1 MRLHRHRYVYT
12 DIDTCTQTHV
22 TSKHLHL
29 DAGQIPVHSNL
40 KVCRYFVSH
49 FVDLPQSVCCVCLSP
64 LQGPYSPLCVY
75 VCVCVCVCV
84 RAWLSVCL
92 SVCVCVCTER
102 SCEPTVN
109 RCGLCAW
116 LGAFRLPA
124 YGQAQSNV
132 RVYMEREVI
141 RGEEE
146 EEEEEEDKC
155 I

>member
-1 MRLHRHRYVYT
+1 
-12 DIDTCTQTHV
+12 
-22 TSKHLHL
+22 
-29 DAGQIPVHSNL
+29 
-40 KVCRYFVSH
+40 
-49 FVDLPQSVCCVCLSP
+49 
-64 LQGPYSPLCVY
+64 
-75 VCVCVCVCV
+75 
-84 RAWLSVCL
+84 
-92 SVCVCVCTER
+92 
-102 SCEPTVN
+102 
-109 RCGLCAW
+109 